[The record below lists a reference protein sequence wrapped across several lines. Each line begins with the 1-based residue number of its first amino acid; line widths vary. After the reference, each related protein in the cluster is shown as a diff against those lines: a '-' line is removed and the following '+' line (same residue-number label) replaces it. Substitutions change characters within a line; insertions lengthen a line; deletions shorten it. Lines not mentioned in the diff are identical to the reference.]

1 MSTVVSKI
9 TLRKLDND
17 RHFEFIKSCV
27 EFFSEKKY
35 EQSLVQ
41 ERLTALRTAMK
52 EEDRNLKLLQTNQ
65 KLNVVKEQDNI
76 RDSCYI
82 ALRDCIKGHSSCSVS
97 PIYEAARQMY
107 MLIKHNAVDPK
118 AAFDK
123 ETAQI
128 HNLAND
134 LAEEEYQT
142 ALTTAAL
149 MPVYNEMVRANKAV
163 AEAQT
168 QRIAEDVSRGVGT
181 LTDARTAADKAYGE
195 LIRVAEAAAI
205 MFGEPYDTDLKYWS
219 GKVDYTKANLELKE
233 AMSAAR
239 RKKEEQQGGQT
250 DVNPEDPGKQPGA
263 DKNPGG
269 TDMNPDNSGKNPA
282 EGGGIITP
290 AEPEA

>member
-1 MSTVVSKI
+1 MTPLVTRI
-9 TLRKLDND
+9 NLRSLDND

-27 EFFSEKKY
+27 EFFAEKKY
-35 EQSLVQ
+35 EQSLTK
-41 ERLTALRTAMK
+41 EKIAALQAAV
-52 EEDRNLKLLQTNQ
+52 EIEDKNLKFLQTNQ
-65 KLNVVKEQDNI
+65 TLNTVKEQDNL

-142 ALTTAAL
+142 ALTTVAL

-168 QRIAEDVSRGVGT
+168 QRIAEDVSRGIGT

-195 LIRVAEAAAI
+195 LIRVAR
-205 MFGEPYDTDLKYWS
+205 S
-219 GKVDYTKANLELKE
+219 
-233 AMSAAR
+233 R
-239 RKKEEQQGGQT
+239 RNHVWRT
-250 DVNPEDPGKQPGA
+250 L
-263 DKNPGG
+263 
-269 TDMNPDNSGKNPA
+269 
-282 EGGGIITP
+282 
-290 AEPEA
+290 